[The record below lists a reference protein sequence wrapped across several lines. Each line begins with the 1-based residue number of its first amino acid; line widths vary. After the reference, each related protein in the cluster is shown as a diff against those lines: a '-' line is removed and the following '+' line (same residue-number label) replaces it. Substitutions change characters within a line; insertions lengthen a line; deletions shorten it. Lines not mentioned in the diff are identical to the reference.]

1 MLIPAA
7 CIFASCS
14 KAVNTP
20 GTTTTQNDQK
30 AAQFA
35 AALKNHKY
43 KLVSFTSDKPIDYM
57 ANDNET
63 KAETD
68 LWAYVKEYVK
78 DDVNQFNDNTVS
90 IWQGTARVAGKD
102 GDVITV
108 AYGAQGKDAAVMLNF
123 VDYDYEP
130 MQYKLDKYD
139 DTQFTVYIDGPSGSK
154 LYSKFSRVN

>member
-1 MLIPAA
+1 MIIPAA

-20 GTTTTQNDQK
+20 GTTETDK
-30 AAQFA
+30 RAAEFA
-35 AALKNHKY
+35 AALKSNKY
-43 KLVSFTSDKPIDYM
+43 KLVSFTSDKPIDYIS
-57 ANDNET
+57 NDNET

-78 DDVNQFNDNTVS
+78 DDVNQFNTNATVS
-90 IWQGTARVAGKD
+90 IWQGAIKVAGKD
-102 GDVITV
+102 GDIISV
-108 AYGAQGKDAAVMLNF
+108 AYGAQGKDNAVMLNF

-154 LYSKFSRVN
+154 LYSKFARVN